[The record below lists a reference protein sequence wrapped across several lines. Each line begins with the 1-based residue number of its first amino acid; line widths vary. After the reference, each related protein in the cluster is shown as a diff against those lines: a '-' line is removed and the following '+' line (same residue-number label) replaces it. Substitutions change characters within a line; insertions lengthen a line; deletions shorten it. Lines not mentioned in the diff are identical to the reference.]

1 MATATLQPQP
11 VPETT
16 KSSMSASNNGPEL
29 TVLDEVRAAHKTLR
43 TRLQGA
49 LNQPPPDSDSSLLPT
64 VPLIDL
70 GATLDSTDPDTLR
83 NARAKC
89 ASEIRAACLTTGFF
103 QIANHGVPDSIQQ
116 GILEQAK
123 RFIFELSDEQKDEL
137 HIRHSE
143 YFRGYEPGASSY
155 TGDDHDANDDV
166 NGASPATD
174 IDGEKSGLGSAGT
187 HATTNGAHL
196 ASASVNT
203 NANTNDTTTNGHSSS
218 AETTINTVPESKE
231 AFNFGY
237 EPGLDTFSLTDNSKY
252 VELDGSVP
260 PKHLT
265 TYANHPGTKVSRQHG
280 HNVWPA
286 EADLPGFYEA
296 VAAYYGHM
304 LKLARH
310 LFGLFAESLG
320 LEESWF
326 ESVTRHP
333 GGIGRLIYYPPGP
346 VEDDGGDKEAGATNG
361 HANGTPSTPSED
373 LTTLGLGAHTDYE
386 CFTLLLSSPTPGLEI
401 LFPPSPSTAN
411 LPLWQPCPI
420 RAGTLTVNVADFLQ
434 RWTGGLYKS
443 TIHRVVTHKGVG
455 ERVSVPFFY
464 SIDYDELVGELP
476 VKLDGVDGVN
486 GLEEKKRY
494 APMKAGE
501 YVLERLR
508 ATRVVEKE
516 EEERQKA
523 Q

>member
-1 MATATLQPQP
+1 M
-11 VPETT
+11 
-16 KSSMSASNNGPEL
+16 
-29 TVLDEVRAAHKTLR
+29 
-43 TRLQGA
+43 
-49 LNQPPPDSDSSLLPT
+49 
-64 VPLIDL
+64 
-70 GATLDSTDPDTLR
+70 
-83 NARAKC
+83 
-89 ASEIRAACLTTGFF
+89 
-103 QIANHGVPDSIQQ
+103 
-116 GILEQAK
+116 
-123 RFIFELSDEQKDEL
+123 SDEQKDEL

-155 TGDDHDANDDV
+155 TGDDHDV
-166 NGASPATD
+166 NESAPSNE
-174 IDGEKSGLGSAGT
+174 IDGEKSGLGSAGA

-196 ASASVNT
+196 STATTRT
-203 NANTNDTTTNGHSSS
+203 NGDTNDHST

-237 EPGLDTFSLTDNSKY
+237 EPGLDTFALTDAAHY

-260 PKHLT
+260 PKTLT
-265 TYANHPGTKVSRQHG
+265 THIHNRHLANGPDSSPKISRQHG
-280 HNVWPA
+280 HNVWPR
-286 EADLPGFYEA
+286 EADLPGFYDA
-296 VAAYYGHM
+296 VAQYYGHM

-333 GGIGRLIYYPPGP
+333 GGIGRLIYYPAGP
-346 VEDDGGDKEAGATNG
+346 TGDDGGAQAAATNG
-361 HANGTPSTPSED
+361 NPP
-373 LTTLGLGAHTDYE
+373 TTLGLGAHTDYE

-401 LFPPSPSTAN
+401 LFPPSKVTQD

-420 RAGTLTVNVADFLQ
+420 RPSTLTVNVADFLQ

-443 TIHRVVTHKGVG
+443 TIHRVVTRAGVG

-476 VKLDGVDGVN
+476 VKLDGVN

-494 APMKAGE
+494 APMKAGQ

-516 EEERQKA
+516 EEERQ
-523 Q
+523 QGGLEQGILLGVEM